1 MPMPHGPMAMQHPRS
16 PSPTD
21 RQLTDISREN
31 SMTVLTDT
39 FFDSLASSIS
49 GTLEAETLPPA
60 CYTDEEFY
68 RFEKEALFHHEWL
81 CVGRVEWLEKAGDYF
96 TCSHANEPLVI
107 AMDREGAIRAMSSV
121 CQHRAMLVA
130 EGQGNTRAFVCP
142 YHHWTYDL
150 DGRLVNAPAMSKTC
164 NFDRKKYGLP
174 TLKVELWH
182 GFIFVNFDAEA
193 EPLAPR
199 LAALEPVV
207 GNYEFGKL
215 RGPAP
220 AHHEFAWNWKVQFE
234 NNNDGYHANRLHRG
248 LHDYIPSSLASF
260 PPVPPGTAGYYRLN
274 GSLHANAS
282 FNPTEKALF
291 PVFPKLTEEEQH
303 RLLFVN
309 LPPSLSLVVLNDV
322 VIYLI
327 MDARGAALHGLTFGS
342 LYLPEAME
350 DPGFEEKR
358 ALNDDYTAHIVAQDL
373 HVDLLVQQGLGSKFA
388 PRGRYSWQ
396 EDAQH
401 QFNEWL
407 VERYWREWHSRR
419 GPSAPVTEIKRAA
432 S

>member
-1 MPMPHGPMAMQHPRS
+1 MS
-16 PSPTD
+16 I
-21 RQLTDISREN
+21 LTDQ
-31 SMTVLTDT
+31 
-39 FFDSLASSIS
+39 FFDSLASSVKP
-49 GTLEAETLPPA
+49 TVEAETLPPA

-68 RFEKEALFHHEWL
+68 RFEKEALFYREWL
-81 CVGRVEWLEKAGDYF
+81 CVGREEWVEKAGDYF
-96 TCSHANEPLVI
+96 TCTHANEPLVI
-107 AMDREGAIRAMSSV
+107 ARDREGALQAMSSV

-150 DGRLVNAPAMSKTC
+150 DGRLVNAPAMGRTC
-164 NFDRKKYGLP
+164 EFDRAANGLP
-174 TLKVELWH
+174 KLRVEVWH
-182 GFIFVNFDAEA
+182 GFIFVNFD
-193 EPLAPR
+193 LDAPSLVER
-199 LAALEPVV
+199 MGPLEPVV
-207 GNYEFGKL
+207 ANYELERL

-220 AHHEFAWNWKVQFE
+220 AHHDFAWNWKVQFE
-234 NNNDGYHANRLHRG
+234 NNNDGYHANRLHQG

-260 PPVPPGTAGYYRLN
+260 PPVPEGTPGYYRLN

-291 PVFPKLTEEEQH
+291 PVFPKLTEEEQN

-327 MDARGAALHGLTFGS
+327 MDARSASTHGLTFGS
-342 LYLPEAME
+342 LYLPEAMD
-350 DPGFEEKR
+350 DPAFEEKR
-358 ALNDDYTAHIVAQDL
+358 RINDDYTSNIVAQDL
-373 HVDLLVQQGLGSKFA
+373 HVDLLVQQGLGSRYA

-396 EDAQH
+396 EDAQR
-401 QFNEWL
+401 QFNQWL
-407 VERYWREWHSRR
+407 VDRYWGEWDRRR
-419 GPSAPVTEIKRAA
+419 GPSAPVSQIKRA